1 MHFKGKYLPLS
12 NTYRHCF
19 DAPKL
24 ISENV
29 RHEDENK
36 SLEKSS
42 KRKYSLDKLK
52 DSAQPVSN
60 SDLNKSETEIPMK
73 RKKCS
78 EDITERI
85 LAAEVVFL
93 PETTVPTPLITA
105 LIVTA
110 FYGLRNR

>member
-1 MHFKGKYLPLS
+1 M
-12 NTYRHCF
+12 
-19 DAPKL
+19 

-36 SLEKSS
+36 RLENSS
-42 KRKYSLDKLK
+42 KRNYPLDKSK

-60 SDLNKSETEIPMK
+60 SDLNKSETEIPTK

-85 LAAEVVFL
+85 LAAELVFL

>member
-1 MHFKGKYLPLS
+1 M
-12 NTYRHCF
+12 
-19 DAPKL
+19 D
-24 ISENV
+24 
-29 RHEDENK
+29 K
-36 SLEKSS
+36 S
-42 KRKYSLDKLK
+42 K
-52 DSAQPVSN
+52 DSAQPVNN

-85 LAAEVVFL
+85 LAAELVFL